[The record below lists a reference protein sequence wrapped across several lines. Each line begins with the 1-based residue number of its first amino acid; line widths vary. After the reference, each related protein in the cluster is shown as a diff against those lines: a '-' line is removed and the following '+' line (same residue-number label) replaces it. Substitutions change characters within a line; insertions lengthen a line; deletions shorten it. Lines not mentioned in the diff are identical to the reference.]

1 MSLLS
6 QHLASPEQASN
17 FLWLSAGLASLW
29 QSGVA
34 NEPHVG
40 GSWVPLRLPLQS
52 FEESI
57 RALLG
62 ALPLWPASLFSISG
76 GESIDMLKGGSE
88 SMSSSDMG

>member
-29 QSGVA
+29 ESGVA

-40 GSWVPLRLPLQS
+40 GSWVPGAPLLQA

-62 ALPLWPASLFSISG
+62 ALPLWPAPLFSISG
-76 GESIDMLKGGSE
+76 GESIDRLKGGIE
-88 SMSSSDMG
+88 SMSSNMG